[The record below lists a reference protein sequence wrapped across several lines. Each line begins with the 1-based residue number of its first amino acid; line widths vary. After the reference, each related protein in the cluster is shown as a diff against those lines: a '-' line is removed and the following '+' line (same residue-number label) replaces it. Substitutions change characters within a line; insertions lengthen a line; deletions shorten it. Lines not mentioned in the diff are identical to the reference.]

1 MKNILKSQ
9 LESYKR
15 DNSKSSK
22 EAMLTTMNS
31 ITNATAG
38 NNSSTLNSIETAR
51 KALTS
56 SNSNKDE
63 IVQSVESVISS
74 LS

>member
-1 MKNILKSQ
+1 MKSTLKSQ

-15 DNSKSSK
+15 DNTENSK
-22 EAMLTTMNS
+22 EAMLSTMDSIFNS
-31 ITNATAG
+31 MTNYDI
-38 NNSSTLNSIETAR
+38 STLSSIEAAK

-56 SNSNKDE
+56 NETNKNE
-63 IVQSVESVISS
+63 IIQTVESVISN

>member
-1 MKNILKSQ
+1 MKSTLRSQ

-15 DNSKSSK
+15 DNTESSK
-22 EAMLTTMNS
+22 EAMLSTMDSIFNS
-31 ITNATAG
+31 MTDYDI
-38 NNSSTLNSIETAR
+38 STLTSIEAAK

-56 SNSNKDE
+56 SKTNKNE
-63 IVQSVESVISS
+63 IIQTVESVISS

>member
-15 DNSKSSK
+15 DNTESSK
-22 EAMLTTMNS
+22 EAMLSTVDSIFNS
-31 ITNATAG
+31 MTDFD
-38 NNSSTLNSIETAR
+38 SSKTNSIEAAR
-51 KALTS
+51 MALTS
-56 SNSNKDE
+56 SRSNKDE
-63 IVQSVESVISS
+63 IVETVESVISS